1 MKPINMFDTA
11 ALERQ
16 KEQSRIENELRNK
29 SEPIQE
35 LVPEPAKGSSEDR
48 PASNRKAHM
57 NINLPL
63 DYKKRLQAAAAK
75 QHTSASYLILSW
87 IDEHCD

>member
-16 KEQSRIENELRNK
+16 KEQSRIENELKNK

-35 LVPEPAKGSSEDR
+35 LVPEPTKGSSEGK
-48 PASNRKAHM
+48 PESNRKAHM